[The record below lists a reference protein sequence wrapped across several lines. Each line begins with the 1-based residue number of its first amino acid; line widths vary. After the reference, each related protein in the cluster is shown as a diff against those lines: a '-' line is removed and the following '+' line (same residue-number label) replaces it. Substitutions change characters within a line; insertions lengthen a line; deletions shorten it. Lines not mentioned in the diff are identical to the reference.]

1 MTKTVFGARVF
12 SSIYVTLHYVLRSEH
27 SFAHSSVIFR
37 QARFPLAND
46 ACKVTGELHSRKICG
61 KGLRETCVPCPTN
74 ASVTEQEI

>member
-37 QARFPLAND
+37 QARFPLAD
-46 ACKVTGELHSRKICG
+46 SWKVTGELHKDMW
-61 KGLRETCVPCPTN
+61 
-74 ASVTEQEI
+74 